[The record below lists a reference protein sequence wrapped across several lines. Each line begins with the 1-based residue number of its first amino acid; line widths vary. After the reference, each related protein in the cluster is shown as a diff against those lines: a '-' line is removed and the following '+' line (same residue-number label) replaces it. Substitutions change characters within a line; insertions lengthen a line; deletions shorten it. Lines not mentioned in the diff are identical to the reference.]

1 MIRFKGFVT
10 LKLINKKVRVKAA
23 RQTKKI
29 RIRPDGLFPPHCPTK
44 VKETVDTKK
53 PAAAIRKSLV
63 GRFLPKMVKR
73 TTSRPITM
81 ATLIPKA
88 IKRLF
93 IVNASFLFLIEDSLL
108 QAAGNALAVHVQ
120 LGN

>member
-10 LKLINKKVRVKAA
+10 LKLINKKLRVKAA

-29 RIRPDGLFPPHCPTK
+29 RIRPDGLFPPHCPIK

-53 PAAAIRKSLV
+53 PAEAIRKSLV

-81 ATLIPKA
+81 ATLIPKETN
-88 IKRLF
+88 RLF
-93 IVNASFLFLIEDSLL
+93 ITTTSFLFSIVLDLL
-108 QAAGNALAVHVQ
+108 V
-120 LGN
+120 